1 MGTRPGRRS
10 HSRPVRDVVSLVRDV
25 VRLVRD
31 VVRLVRDVV
40 RLVRDVVPP
49 IRACSP
55 PGMTMPR
62 GSGTLGLRRPG
73 TGLRRR
79 RGVTGSALGSIR

>member
-40 RLVRDVVPP
+40 PP

-55 PGMTMPR
+55 PGRTTPR
-62 GSGTLGLRRPG
+62 GSWTLGLRRPG

>member
-10 HSRPVRDVVSLVRDV
+10 HSRRVRDVVSLVRDV
-25 VRLVRD
+25 VQ
-31 VVRLVRDVV
+31 LVRDVV

-49 IRACSP
+49 LRACSP
-55 PGMTMPR
+55 PGRTASR
-62 GSGTLGLRRPG
+62 GTGALGLPWPG
-73 TGLRRR
+73 TELRRR